1 MDSAKRSKIVI
12 LTLVGLP
19 FGAIAIANAFPGEEM
34 RRNLYPDRGAC
45 ERDYSPQQCEQRPS
59 ASSGSSG
66 SSASGGHGGGG
77 GGYRG
82 PAYVAN
88 RGAPEARG
96 DPGAGRTGQITRTET
111 SVRGGFGS
119 FGRAMRGSG

>member
-1 MDSAKRSKIVI
+1 MDSARRSKIVI

-19 FGAIAIANAFPGEEM
+19 FGAIAIANAFPGQEM

-59 ASSGSSG
+59 GSSG
-66 SSASGGHGGGG
+66 SSTGGHGGGG

-82 PAYVAN
+82 PAYAAD
-88 RGAPEARG
+88 RSAAEARG
-96 DPGAGRTGQITRTET
+96 DPGTGRTGQITRSET

-119 FGRAMRGSG
+119 FGHAMRAVG